1 MVCGVSPHRRGR
13 ACLAPSLPITAPTNK
28 QGERVP
34 AFPLQQIVEKLLGP
48 LWEGAPPAGGGGE
61 SFTQA
66 RRFRAKARLSPSGP
80 SGHLPPRGRFFD
92 TQKQGERV
100 PAFPLQILFVVL
112 IQLCVPHGLD
122 GFLQIKALIQRGVNR
137 HQVQKAGQPQAAQD
151 HRKAADRPEQ
161 RHRCPVNALP

>member
-1 MVCGVSPHRRGR
+1 MAAPHQSASQTASP
-13 ACLAPSLPITAPTNK
+13 K
-28 QGERVP
+28 GE
-34 AFPLQQIVEKLLGP
+34 AQIVEKLLGP

-100 PAFPLQILFVVL
+100 PRSPCKFYSSSLFS
-112 IQLCVPHGLD
+112 CASRM
-122 GFLQIKALIQRGVNR
+122 ALMVFS
-137 HQVQKAGQPQAAQD
+137 KSKLLSSAG
-151 HRKAADRPEQ
+151 
-161 RHRCPVNALP
+161 